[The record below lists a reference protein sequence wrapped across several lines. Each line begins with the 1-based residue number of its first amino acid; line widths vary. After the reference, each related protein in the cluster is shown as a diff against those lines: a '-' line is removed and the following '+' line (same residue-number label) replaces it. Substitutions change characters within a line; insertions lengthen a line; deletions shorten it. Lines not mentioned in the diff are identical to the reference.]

1 MQLIK
6 RFDKNNLG
14 RDFVVG
20 DIHGC
25 FDLLR
30 EKLSEIDFNV
40 KTDRL
45 FSVGDL
51 VDRGDKSADCVKWLG
66 KTWFHSVRGNHEQM
80 AIDYVLGNAEK
91 QLYQLN
97 GGQWFIDL
105 PECDQLCFKVIFER
119 LPIAIEVETNN
130 GLVGIIHADCP
141 VDDWGILET
150 KLTGG
155 MGDKFIE
162 CCLWDRSRHNHE
174 VVEPIKNIS
183 KVYFGHTPTREVK
196 ELGNCVFIDTGAV
209 FGNGLT
215 VLQIN

>member
-1 MQLIK
+1 MIK
-6 RFDKNNLG
+6 HFDKNTLG

-25 FDLLR
+25 FDLLN
-30 EKLSEIDFNV
+30 EKLVEINFNE

-51 VDRGDKSADCVKWLG
+51 VDRGEKSVDCVKWLG
-66 KTWFHSVRGNHEQM
+66 KPWFHSVRGNHEQM
-80 AIDYVLGNAEK
+80 AIDYALGNAEK
-91 QLYQLN
+91 YWYQSN

-105 PECDQLCFKVIFER
+105 PECDQTCFKVIFER

-141 VDDWGILET
+141 VDDWNVLKDKLNGLT
-150 KLTGG
+150 K
-155 MGDKFIE
+155 DKFIE
-162 CCLWDRSRHNHE
+162 CCLWDRFRFNHA
-174 VVEPIKNIS
+174 VDYPINNIS
-183 KVYFGHTPTREVK
+183 KVYFGHTPVNEAK

-209 FGNGLT
+209 FGHKLT
-215 VLQIN
+215 IIEIQE